1 MRDLAECQGIILSVR
16 ADHAR
21 IRKSL
26 LGVLNTFRTI
36 DRRARRVEI
45 AVQMIEPLTSLLAQ
59 LRRHFATEEED
70 GGSREEAV
78 CCCPSLTREARRVDE
93 EHPKRHV
100 PCRHSGGGAAKPK
113 PWCPVQARSCW
124 EESVSQMR
132 TDLSFEPLASCRPSG
147 LKATLQTLLWCPAQA
162 QSSWAEAVSQR
173 QMVPS
178 SWPETSSVPSGLNAT
193 ALHPDA
199 AERQ

>member
-59 LRRHFATEEED
+59 LRRHFAAEEED

-78 CCCPSLTREARRVDE
+78 CCCPSLTHEARRVDE
-93 EHPKRHV
+93 EHPKLLAELEAIMARLREPNPHHGITAEDQCLLDQFADRLQRHEATEY
-100 PCRHSGGGAAKPK
+100 RILSLAFGGTFGED
-113 PWCPVQARSCW
+113 VI
-124 EESVSQMR
+124 
-132 TDLSFEPLASCRPSG
+132 
-147 LKATLQTLLWCPAQA
+147 
-162 QSSWAEAVSQR
+162 
-173 QMVPS
+173 
-178 SWPETSSVPSGLNAT
+178 
-193 ALHPDA
+193 
-199 AERQ
+199 